1 MPEYAPLS
9 TARNYKFFA
18 SMSMN
23 VDDYI
28 PMDLSS
34 QNFPISRISAQND
47 HISAKVSAEKF
58 MDASLRNGVTCK
70 PCQMRLTS
78 LTSLREHEAGKRH
91 QQVIAGQRRP
101 RAPPN
106 DSATSSCGDENVGST
121 ILSSI
126 SNKLT
131 DAESVQDS
139 KHQKRSF
146 SATSSAPFFCEVCEV
161 YLPHTSALETH
172 VMGKKHRATLL
183 ACEHIPTMPPH
194 ASRYE
199 ATGVS
204 KLGNTNSDKEN
215 YNPILDR
222 CSSTKS
228 CDFEQPPPTQ
238 KHFRTGPDD
247 RFIDACSDHMSSHST
262 VSPLPQSHSR
272 ACGESNLPPFVVQC
286 LDMKT
291 ILKRVCLTQII
302 TLLNDSNNLPCPALP
317 NELWADNSD
326 LLSLLDFVCRQSF
339 ISPPSRRSVD
349 TTASSHP
356 VSPCE
361 QLARNFLLLS
371 WCQLL
376 AMFDK

>member
-1 MPEYAPLS
+1 
-9 TARNYKFFA
+9 
-18 SMSMN
+18 MSMD

-34 QNFPISRISAQND
+34 QNFPISRTPTQND
-47 HISAKVSAEKF
+47 RISAKVSVEKL

-70 PCQMRLTS
+70 PCQLRLTS

-106 DSATSSCGDENVGST
+106 DVPTSGCGDENVDST

-126 SNKLT
+126 SNELT
-131 DAESVQDS
+131 DAESVQDP
-139 KHQKRSF
+139 KHRKRSF
-146 SATSSAPFFCEVCEV
+146 SVTPGAPFFCEVCEV
-161 YLPHTSALETH
+161 YLQHTSALETH
-172 VMGKKHRATLL
+172 VMGKKHRASLL
-183 ACEHIPTMPPH
+183 ACEHIPTVPQH
-194 ASRYE
+194 ASRNG

-247 RFIDACSDHMSSHST
+247 RSIDAGSDHMSSHST

-272 ACGESNLPPFVVQC
+272 ACEESNLPPFVVRN

-302 TLLNDSNNLPCPALP
+302 ALLSDSNNLPCPTLP
-317 NELWADNSD
+317 NEPWTDNSD

-339 ISPPSRRSVD
+339 ISPLSRRSVD

-356 VSPCE
+356 VLSCE

-376 AMFDK
+376 AMLDK